1 MKGKFKGIYK
11 IIAFLA
17 FVVLICFIIMIPPVG
32 KWVEEKAGVAAG
44 SIRGIAATVAGV
56 SLGIMIALI
65 GVAALSVPIVGI
77 VIIAIGLAIL
87 TYSLWP
93 WIKGGGSSSSGYG
106 QLEKI
111 TN

>member
-1 MKGKFKGIYK
+1 MKGKMKGIYK
-11 IIAFLA
+11 VIAFLA

-32 KWVEEKAGVAAG
+32 KWVEEKAGVASGA
-44 SIRGIAATVAGV
+44 IRGVASTIAGV

-93 WIKGGGSSSSGYG
+93 WISGKKASG
-106 QLEKI
+106 TSTGLEKI
-111 TN
+111 VN